1 MNYKIIMIINLIF
14 LFFSSLSAQSE
25 TETRNFI
32 KTIPV
37 GKETSLE
44 ISNKYGTIQVTPWK
58 KDSVYIRA
66 EVKAFA
72 SNQSRLSKMFDGI
85 TVNITDSKFLV
96 RAETD
101 FTQNI
106 NMLFENFK
114 GMTSKLISYDSRV
127 EINYYVSMPEYINLR
142 IENKYGD
149 IYMEDITGEFSVSLS
164 NGSFKA
170 NSLSKGSVIKLAFCD
185 ATINSVISGKIDA
198 SFSEI
203 SIGTT
208 EDLSINSISSRFD
221 IKRAGTLRV
230 DSRKDKFFV
239 SNADVLQGTSYFT
252 DYNIRNLKRD
262 LNLSTK
268 YGTVSADLIEKGF
281 ESVNINSGYTDIS
294 LGFDQGASYNL
305 EIRHINSFLVLPDKN
320 IKTERKTLNDDKKEY
335 ITFGT
340 VGRNPGTTRVKI
352 DATRGNIYL
361 K

>member
-37 GKETSLE
+37 EKETSLE

-58 KDSVYIRA
+58 KDSVYIKA

-72 SNQSRLSKMFDGI
+72 SNQSRLTKMFDGI

-106 NMLFENFK
+106 NMLFESFK